1 MASYCRTVV
10 PSAIPSS
17 SFSPFR
23 LDPPLFPHICSPALL
38 PTPPR
43 PLTMGRKRAAF
54 PRPLTMGRKRAAL
67 PRLLSPSTSPL
78 GFGGGG
84 DGSSA
89 TLKITPVGL
98 IVPLPF
104 FLPFPPPLFLPSP
117 SPDHGRKRAAL
128 PRLLSPSGSPLG
140 FGGGVD
146 GSSATL
152 KITPLGLTAPLPPLL
167 PLPVPPPCSR
177 PLFPSLIPL
186 PSPTSLS
193 PPPLPPPPP
202 APSPDNGAQACSPP
216 PPALPQLLPLGLC
229 MRWSSADVAASLAAR
244 ESLTHPWSTHPA
256 LPSKASSPSSPPFQG
271 FLPSLSIAAAAL
283 LGWWKAHTEP
293 WSVLHFFAERE
304 EGASW
309 HGGKSTRHDGK
320 CSLHIVFLSSL
331 PSAHPHSRPSPPL
344 RAAAESLRGRKA
356 HPGMVMNQ
364 QGMVPNTT
372 AAAGSSSSQNPSK
385 KANNEDGA
393 ANNEDRD
400 PAGGADDDDEDDD
413 EAGGGGLSSRRKEGA
428 RKLQQW
434 REFFG
439 GVVLVLHFSRWDGEM
454 SVGGEEM
461 YVCVCNASECNAMR
475 AWQTLEF
482 WRHVYG
488 RVFDNMVTVSTEAI
502 PELGV
507 IAATPSPAANTDASL
522 SYTALP
528 TIMEQHASAS
538 GFLWLDDDAVLNY
551 WALADAPLDKN
562 KIWYLNSSNPS
573 HLLTLPL
580 DQPPSAPIRTAL
592 DPADLPTHISTSL
605 SHLSESL
612 RAQLDRSL
620 WPRHLSFPLAASTS
634 SAFFIP
640 QRLVDSA
647 ALHVIPVFA
656 AEAIPAQVAFP
667 SSAVLIPQRL
677 VDSAALH
684 VIPAFAAEARQY
696 PHRRVLECVLSWVK
710 QTHSAAL
717 HVIPVFAFIAIPA
730 QVAIPLILF
739 TLKHPNQC
747 ISPTVPLTT
756 PLLSPHPCSPHT
768 PALPT
773 PLLSPHPCSP
783 LLPQVATPLILFTLQ
798 HPKQYDPR
806 ETMDSTIV
814 ASLLPPC
821 GPPHPLFPP
830 PYPLAGEQ
838 SPQGGRI
845 GHSSYRLH
853 TGASKT
859 VHSSNQ
865 VRTHCPLVTSPVPR
879 APLCTPALPSLRTPA
894 LSSAISRSPSSLR
907 WPFLSFS
914 SHSNIQNCTT
924 VAVSPM
930 REL

>member
-38 PTPPR
+38 PTPVP
-43 PLTMGRKRAAF
+43 PPCF
-54 PRPLTMGRKRAAL
+54 NL
-67 PRLLSPSTSPL
+67 PIPVPSPWGASVQPSPALLSPSTSPL

-104 FLPFPPPLFLPSP
+104 FLPFPPPLFLPCSP
-117 SPDHGRKRAAL
+117 SPPCSPSSLSLSPSLPLLPPSPRNSQDNPPWPHSSPPSPAPPPCSPSLFPSSFPLLDPPPLSYFPLPPPLPPPPPQPRPLTMGRKRAAL
-128 PRLLSPSGSPLG
+128 PRLLSPSSSPLG

-146 GSSATL
+146 GSNATF
-152 KITPLGLTAPLPPLL
+152 KIALLGLAACLFCLL
-167 PLPVPPPCSR
+167 ILVIVV
-177 PLFPSLIPL
+177 LFALLI
-186 PSPTSLS
+186 S
-193 PPPLPPPPP
+193 
-202 APSPDNGAQACSPP
+202 
-216 PPALPQLLPLGLC
+216 

-244 ESLTHPWSTHPA
+244 ESLT
-256 LPSKASSPSSPPFQG
+256 
-271 FLPSLSIAAAAL
+271 
-283 LGWWKAHTEP
+283 
-293 WSVLHFFAERE
+293 
-304 EGASW
+304 
-309 HGGKSTRHDGK
+309 
-320 CSLHIVFLSSL
+320 
-331 PSAHPHSRPSPPL
+331 
-344 RAAAESLRGRKA
+344 AESLRGRKA

-364 QGMVPNTT
+364 QGMVVYIESLRGRKAHLGMVVSACAPSVSLSVVECLKNHTTAAAANDTLYSLPPPTLSACIEVPNTT

-439 GVVLVLHFSRWDGEM
+439 GVVLVLHFSRP
-454 SVGGEEM
+454 V
-461 YVCVCNASECNAMR
+461 R

-656 AEAIPAQVAFP
+656 AEAIPAQ
-667 SSAVLIPQRL
+667 
-677 VDSAALH
+677 
-684 VIPAFAAEARQY
+684 
-696 PHRRVLECVLSWVK
+696 CVLSWVK

-730 QVAIPLILF
+730 QVRMYVYSLPPEALSHTNTPPCAALCPSALSCSSLCIFCYPLLPQVAIPLILF

-798 HPKQYDPR
+798 HPKQ
-806 ETMDSTIV
+806 V
-814 ASLLPPC
+814 
-821 GPPHPLFPP
+821 HK
-830 PYPLAGEQ
+830 AGE
-838 SPQGGRI
+838 
-845 GHSSYRLH
+845 
-853 TGASKT
+853 
-859 VHSSNQ
+859 
-865 VRTHCPLVTSPVPR
+865 
-879 APLCTPALPSLRTPA
+879 
-894 LSSAISRSPSSLR
+894 
-907 WPFLSFS
+907 
-914 SHSNIQNCTT
+914 
-924 VAVSPM
+924 
-930 REL
+930 

>member
-1 MASYCRTVV
+1 MVSYCRTVV
-10 PSAIPSS
+10 PSAIPSR

-43 PLTMGRKRAAF
+43 PLTVGRKRAAF

-193 PPPLPPPPP
+193 PLPFPPPPQP
-202 APSPDNGAQACSPP
+202 RPLTMGRKRA
-216 PPALPQLLPLGLC
+216 ALPRLLSPSTSPLGFGGGVDGSNATFKIALLGLAAC
-229 MRWSSADVAASLAAR
+229 LFCLLILVIVVLFALLISMRWSSADVAASLAAR
-244 ESLTHPWSTHPA
+244 ESLT
-256 LPSKASSPSSPPFQG
+256 
-271 FLPSLSIAAAAL
+271 
-283 LGWWKAHTEP
+283 
-293 WSVLHFFAERE
+293 
-304 EGASW
+304 
-309 HGGKSTRHDGK
+309 
-320 CSLHIVFLSSL
+320 
-331 PSAHPHSRPSPPL
+331 
-344 RAAAESLRGRKA
+344 AESLRGRKA

-372 AAAGSSSSQNPSK
+372 AAAGSSSSQDPIKRSYSEDG
-385 KANNEDGA
+385 NNE
-393 ANNEDRD
+393 NKD
-400 PAGGADDDDEDDD
+400 PAGADEDEDDD
-413 EAGGGGLSSRRKEGA
+413 DDVSGGGLSSRRKEGA

-434 REFFG
+434 REFFR

-461 YVCVCNASECNAMR
+461 YVCEMPVTAGQPVR

-507 IAATPSPAANTDASL
+507 IAATPSPATNTDASL

-580 DQPPSAPIRTAL
+580 DQPPSAPIHTAL

-620 WPRHLSFPLAASTS
+620 WPRHLSFPLAASAS

-768 PALPT
+768 PALP
-773 PLLSPHPCSP
+773 
-783 LLPQVATPLILFTLQ
+783 
-798 HPKQYDPR
+798 
-806 ETMDSTIV
+806 
-814 ASLLPPC
+814 
-821 GPPHPLFPP
+821 
-830 PYPLAGEQ
+830 
-838 SPQGGRI
+838 
-845 GHSSYRLH
+845 
-853 TGASKT
+853 
-859 VHSSNQ
+859 
-865 VRTHCPLVTSPVPR
+865 
-879 APLCTPALPSLRTPA
+879 
-894 LSSAISRSPSSLR
+894 SSLR
-907 WPFLSFS
+907 WPLPLSS
-914 SHSNIQNCTT
+914 SHSNIQNSMTLEKRWT
-924 VAVSPM
+924 QLLSHPSSRLVAPRTPYFLLPIPLRGSRVHKAG
-930 REL
+930 E